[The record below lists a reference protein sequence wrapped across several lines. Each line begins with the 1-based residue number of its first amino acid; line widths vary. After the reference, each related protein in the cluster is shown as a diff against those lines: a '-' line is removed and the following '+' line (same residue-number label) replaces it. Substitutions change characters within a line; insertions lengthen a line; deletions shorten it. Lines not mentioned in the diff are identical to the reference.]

1 MRVSTN
7 QFHNQGIDSIQ
18 KHQSEILDIQE
29 KMSTG
34 KRINRPS
41 DDPVGM
47 NQVHNLKKTIS
58 QIETFKKNGDYAKS
72 QLGLEE
78 TQIQT
83 VVDGVQR
90 ARELTIQMMNDSYNP
105 ENRKETAAEVG
116 QLIDYLR
123 NVMNS
128 KNPEKELLFAGNNV
142 NASAAFVD
150 DTVAA
155 NNANLVNGRKYVA
168 YIGSPNAGTD
178 YDEKANYGA
187 RFVQIGFDADNQV
200 APDDKG
206 DPARVRITDNGGNV
220 FDVPGAQS
228 LPPGVDKNVLNVMI
242 KLKDYL
248 ESGQQPPPEIGE
260 DFSKALDHMSEVMA
274 EIGGRQNRIE
284 TQKDAGQS
292 FKMSLDERRS
302 EIEEMD
308 VVQGIADFTKKQN
321 ALQMAQQI
329 FSKVQQM
336 SLFNYIR

>member
-7 QFHNQGIDSIQ
+7 QFHNQGIDAIQ
-18 KHQSEILDIQE
+18 KHQSDILAIQE

-34 KRINRPS
+34 KRINKPS

-58 QIETFKKNGDYAKS
+58 QIETYKKNGDYAKS

-83 VVDGVQR
+83 VIDGVQR

-105 ENRKETAAEVG
+105 ANRKATGAEIG
-116 QLIDYLR
+116 QLIEHIR

-142 NASAAFVD
+142 NVSAAFVD
-150 DTVAA
+150 DTV
-155 NNANLVNGRKYVA
+155 NAPLSNGSRYTA
-168 YIGSPNAGTD
+168 YIGSTNAGAN
-178 YDEKANYGA
+178 YDQKANYGA
-187 RFVQIGFDADNQV
+187 RFVQIGFDANNQV

-206 DPARVRITDNGGNV
+206 DPARVRTTDNGAKV
-220 FDVPGAQS
+220 FDVPTATS
-228 LPPGVDKNVLNVMI
+228 LPAGVDKNVLNVMI
-242 KLKDYL
+242 QLKDYL
-248 ESGQQPPPEIGE
+248 DKGQQPPPDIAS
-260 DFSKALDHMSEVMA
+260 DFTKALDHMSGVMA
-274 EIGGRQNRIE
+274 EIGGRQNRIQ

-302 EIEEMD
+302 KIEEMD

-329 FSKVQQM
+329 FSKVQKM